1 MNDLPRDK
9 YEILDII
16 FTFLH
21 TLCISLT
28 AIFLLSNRIVSLIF
42 VIVVVLFAY
51 VVLYFWR
58 ARNPFNIYLVRA
70 FAFNNLFFTFIALI
84 FYYSMFSAITTHPV
98 GYALLLFPSGIY
110 LIISFKFSAV
120 SLSSNKRVG
129 ARLAFT
135 GNTKASRHLFFV
147 DNPEE
152 GKKREELIAKQKNEY
167 RYNLIIALAIAFT
180 LSSSAA
186 LIFGFS

>member
-1 MNDLPRDK
+1 MDDLQRDK

-21 TLCISLT
+21 ALCMSLT
-28 AIFLLSNRIVSLIF
+28 AIFLLSNLIVSLIF
-42 VIVVVLFAY
+42 VIVVVLYAF
-51 VVLYFWR
+51 VVVFLWKT
-58 ARNPFNIYLVRA
+58 RNPFNIYLVRA

-84 FYYSMFSAITTHPV
+84 FFSSMPSVTTDYPV
-98 GYALLLFPSGIY
+98 GYVLLLFPSGIY

-120 SLSSNKRVG
+120 SLSRDKRAG
-129 ARLAFT
+129 AMLAFT
-135 GNTKASRHLFFV
+135 GKTKASRRLFIR

-167 RYNLIIALAIAFT
+167 RYNLIIALTIAFT
-180 LSSSAA
+180 LSSFVA